1 MVRHE
6 GAGAV
11 CAGMEVAAGGRGVSG
26 GAGPRASVRLRL
38 LAKSRAWVWPGP
50 RPVGTLPTT
59 GLRTREALEKREV

>member
-1 MVRHE
+1 
-6 GAGAV
+6 
-11 CAGMEVAAGGRGVSG
+11 VSG